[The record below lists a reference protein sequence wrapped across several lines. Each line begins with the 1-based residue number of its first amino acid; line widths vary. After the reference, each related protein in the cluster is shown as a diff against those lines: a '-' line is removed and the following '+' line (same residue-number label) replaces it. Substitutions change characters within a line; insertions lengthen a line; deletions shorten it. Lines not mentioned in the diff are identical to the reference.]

1 MWRKD
6 TAFTTVRHFMHDVV
20 TIGGPIRGA
29 PVRLKGETAQF
40 VEDALKGF
48 VDSGVYE
55 RGASPWGSWAFATK
69 PP

>member
-6 TAFTTVRHFMHDVV
+6 IAFTTIRHFMRDVV

-29 PVRLKGETAQF
+29 PVRLKGEAAQF

-55 RGASPWGSWAFATK
+55 RGASTWGSW
-69 PP
+69 

>member
-6 TAFTTVRHFMHDVV
+6 TPFATVRRLTHDVV

-29 PVRLKGETAQF
+29 RVRPEGETAQF

-55 RGASPWGSWAFATK
+55 RGASPW
-69 PP
+69 